1 MAAHSFRNTFETWKI
16 KKHRNEKTDERM
28 DGRTKLMICLVFSV
42 ENFVIFVVRMLK
54 IENLLTEEGTKNV
67 FEEIPLKVCY
77 SLLPLLPAT

>member
-1 MAAHSFRNTFETWKI
+1 
-16 KKHRNEKTDERM
+16 
-28 DGRTKLMICLVFSV
+28 MICLVFSV